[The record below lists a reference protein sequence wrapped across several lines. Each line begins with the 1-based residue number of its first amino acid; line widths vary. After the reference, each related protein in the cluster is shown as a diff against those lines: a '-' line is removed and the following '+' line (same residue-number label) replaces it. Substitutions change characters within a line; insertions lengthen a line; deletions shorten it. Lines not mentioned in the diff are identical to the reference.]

1 MLNVSW
7 NAFLPD
13 GAKGSMDNAFG
24 KGLLNGWQLSGIT
37 SLASGI
43 PIIPVFS
50 GAAAS
55 TGTAAAYF
63 GTTDVVGPTF
73 QSGNSLAPIYTCD
86 PRLSNNG
93 KVGEKILDINCISV
107 PGVGQNG
114 DLLPKYNIRTPT
126 RTNTDLT
133 IFKNFAT
140 VGDQKLQVRFGFFD
154 LFNQAFANTN
164 IANDINL
171 TLDTVCNAIVPG
183 VPTGNGGNVT
193 DSCDV
198 TKGFSFTPQTIQNF
212 GKINIKR
219 GHRVVEFVLKYY
231 F

>member
-7 NAFLPD
+7 NAMLPD
-13 GAKGSMDNAFG
+13 GAKSGNAFA
-24 KGLLNGWQLSGIT
+24 KGALNGWQLSGIT

-43 PIIPVFS
+43 PIIPTFS

-73 QSGNSLAPIYTCD
+73 QTGNALAPIYTCD
-86 PRLSNNG
+86 PRLTNNG

-114 DLLPKYNIRTPT
+114 DLQPKYNIRTPT

-133 IFKNFAT
+133 VFKNFGT
-140 VGDQKLQVRFGFFD
+140 VADQKLQVRFGFFNI
-154 LFNQAFANTN
+154 FNQAFANTF
-164 IANDINL
+164 ITNDINL
-171 TLDTVCNAIVPG
+171 TLDTVCNSIVPG
-183 VPTGNGGNVT
+183 VPTGNGGNTT
-193 DSCDV
+193 DACDV
-198 TKGFSFTPQTIQNF
+198 TKGFSYTPQTLQNF

>member
-1 MLNVSW
+1 M
-7 NAFLPD
+7 
-13 GAKGSMDNAFG
+13 
-24 KGLLNGWQLSGIT
+24 
-37 SLASGI
+37 
-43 PIIPVFS
+43 
-50 GAAAS
+50 
-55 TGTAAAYF
+55 
-63 GTTDVVGPTF
+63 
-73 QSGNSLAPIYTCD
+73 
-86 PRLSNNG
+86 
-93 KVGEKILDINCISV
+93 

-114 DLLPKYNIRTPT
+114 DLQPKYNIRTPT

-171 TLDTVCNAIVPG
+171 TLDTRCNVVVPG
-183 VPTGNGGNVT
+183 VPTGNGANVT
-193 DSCDV
+193 DACDV
-198 TKGFSFTPQTIQNF
+198 SKGFSFTPQTIQNF
-212 GKINIKR
+212 GTIAIKR